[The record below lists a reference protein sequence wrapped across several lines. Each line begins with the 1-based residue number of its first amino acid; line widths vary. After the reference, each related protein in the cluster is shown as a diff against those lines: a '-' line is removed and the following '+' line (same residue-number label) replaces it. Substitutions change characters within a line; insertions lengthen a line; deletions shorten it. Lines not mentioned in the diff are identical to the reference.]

1 MASYETGYDD
11 ERFQHPVGQSFHCGI
26 CYNVIKDPVMCRHNE
41 HMFCRGCITRHL
53 MNSQTCPTCIE
64 PLTVDT
70 LTRAS
75 RTVTNL
81 LSELK
86 IHCEFFNR
94 GCERFVELGELER
107 HVVDCG
113 FAPAVCSNEGCGQ
126 EVDKQD
132 LLHHETAVCEFRRV
146 KCHSCNELS
155 QEMDIVKENLAVMN
169 LKLNEVSETLKQN
182 EMKLD
187 RNEKSVL
194 ANADMVQ
201 KQLNKQEESNR
212 RLEADNVEMKK
223 CLEKVAQQ
231 MERLTQQREDLK
243 KSIAEAVEPER
254 EPKIIVAGGYNRKSL
269 NSVEMFSL
277 SNAKWLPLQPM
288 KQPRN
293 FASSVVYNNQMLVS
307 GGFSNGKVVKS
318 TEKSTLKD
326 VHVNQ
331 SIFWEDDPAVLR
343 GPLYGHSSVVY
354 NGRLI
359 VIGGYDGTAFTPANI
374 TEISLVPP
382 YTSKVLV
389 TLSESRWLHGAVLFG
404 NTIVILG
411 GKKGWDSSNLKS
423 VLSYDI
429 VKNEC
434 RHLAPLPY
442 PVNRMAT
449 VKWGDDKVI
458 LIGGSENGNKL
469 LNKVLIYNIKT
480 QKSHMLPDMKYKRR
494 GCAAAVVGD
503 TVVVIGGYDENG
515 NSLKSVESF
524 RFDSFTWEEL
534 PEMQEAR
541 YGATTVVC

>member
-41 HMFCRGCITRHL
+41 HLFCRGCITRHL

-146 KCHSCNELS
+146 KCHSCNEIS
-155 QEMDIVKENLAVMN
+155 QEMDIVKKNLAVMN

-182 EMKLD
+182 EKKLD

-194 ANADMVQ
+194 VNVEMVQ
-201 KQLNKQEESNR
+201 KQLNKQEESNL

-254 EPKIIVAGGYNRKSL
+254 EPRIIVAGGYNAGSL

-277 SNAKWLPLQPM
+277 SNGKWLPLHPNETKPSFCILCRLQ
-288 KQPRN
+288 Q
-293 FASSVVYNNQMLVS
+293 
-307 GGFSNGKVVKS
+307 SNACYWRFY
-318 TEKSTLKD
+318 
-326 VHVNQ
+326 Q
-331 SIFWEDDPAVLR
+331 C
-343 GPLYGHSSVVY
+343 
-354 NGRLI
+354 
-359 VIGGYDGTAFTPANI
+359 
-374 TEISLVPP
+374 
-382 YTSKVLV
+382 KVLA

-404 NTIVILG
+404 NTIAILG
-411 GKKGWDSSNLKS
+411 GKKAWDSSSNLKS
-423 VLSYDI
+423 VLLYDI

-434 RHLAPLPY
+434 RHLAPLLY
-442 PVNRMAT
+442 SMNRMAT

-458 LIGGSENGNKL
+458 LIGGSN
-469 LNKVLIYNIKT
+469 Y
-480 QKSHMLPDMKYKRR
+480 SDMKYKRR

-503 TVVVIGGYDENG
+503 TVVVMGGQDERG

-524 RFDSFTWEEL
+524 RFDSCTWEEL
-534 PEMQEAR
+534 PDMQEAR
-541 YGATTVVC
+541 DGAATVVC